1 MLLFFENSWV
11 YFYIC
16 VIFCIYM
23 YDNVKQVCMY
33 LMFGGEN
40 FFIWKIC
47 LGMEFYEVSYCKYND
62 NIMVKN

>member
-1 MLLFFENSWV
+1 
-11 YFYIC
+11 
-16 VIFCIYM
+16 
-23 YDNVKQVCMY
+23 MY